1 MPMARVTRVP
11 VERRG
16 DGASLGCS
24 SVLAGS
30 IVVISCPSFV
40 RWVMAVWR
48 LLAARVVDRL
58 LVDQWAERQRSADTA
73 CDSKHCQQA
82 DPLPTF

>member
-1 MPMARVTRVP
+1 MPTMRVARVP

-16 DGASLGCS
+16 NGGSLGCT

-30 IVVISCPSFV
+30 IVVICCPSFV
-40 RWVMAVWR
+40 LWVMAMWR
-48 LLAARVVDRL
+48 LLAARIVDRL
-58 LVDQWAERQRSADTA
+58 LVDQWAKRQRSADTE
-73 CDSKHCQQA
+73 CDSENRQKA